1 MEDKK
6 KDVKEKK
13 EGGFSEWFSG
23 IMGEFKRI
31 TWPDRKTLV
40 KMVVTVIITS
50 GIFGGVIVL
59 YDFALTA
66 GYNAL
71 YSFINQL

>member
-6 KDVKEKK
+6 KEIKEKS

-31 TWPDRKTLV
+31 TWPDRKSLI
-40 KMVVTVIITS
+40 KMTVTVIITS
-50 GIFGGVIVL
+50 GIFGGIIVL
-59 YDFALTA
+59 YDFVLAA
-66 GYNAL
+66 GYDAL
-71 YSFINQL
+71 VALLG